1 MSYKAIAEKY
11 ASRLS
16 GFWIKKQAKRDA
28 QMLIRYLAAEYDSKA
43 KEAESLAAE
52 ALRARAR
59 AREIEESSATVLKRA
74 THALAELEVNK
85 GHSPTRA
92 EKAAAVIMSPY
103 QYEQALGNGY
113 VGIRGEKVKTLQ
125 GYPIYIASGMFGPVF
140 VTQAAL
146 DGLSRQAPE
155 LNLRA
160 P

>member
-1 MSYKAIAEKY
+1 MSYKAIAEKV

-16 GFWIKKQAKRDA
+16 GFWTTKRTKREA
-28 QMLIRYLAAEYDSKA
+28 QMLIHLLADEYDIKA

-52 ALRARAR
+52 ASFARAR
-59 AREIEESSATVLKRA
+59 VREIEVSSATIAKRA
-74 THALAELEVNK
+74 LHALTELGVNK

-113 VGIRGEKVKTLQ
+113 VGFRGEKVKTLQ